1 MGRTRKVYLPLWIAW
16 FSQLF
21 ILPAWCF
28 ATYHVFFTEKG
39 RADLGIAGWIMMTFV
54 MAAVSVMLFLMGYR
68 KLPAYIIEEEEN

>member
-28 ATYHVFFTEKG
+28 ATYQVFFTEKG

-68 KLPAYIIEEEEN
+68 KLPAYIIEEEDN